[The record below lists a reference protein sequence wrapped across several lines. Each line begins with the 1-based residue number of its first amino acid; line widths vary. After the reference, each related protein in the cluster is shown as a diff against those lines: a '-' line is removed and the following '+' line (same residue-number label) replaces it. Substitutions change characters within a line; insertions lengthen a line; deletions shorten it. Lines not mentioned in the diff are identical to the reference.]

1 MLHIAY
7 TLEESG
13 QTERAIKGFQQVC
26 KQFPKDSHASR
37 AHAHLQNKYNISITL
52 GGAKDE

>member
-1 MLHIAY
+1 MLYIGY

-13 QTERAIKGFQQVC
+13 QQERAIKAFQQVC
-26 KQFPKDSHASR
+26 KQFPKDGNASR
-37 AHAHLQNKYNISITL
+37 AHAHLQSKYKISITL